1 MSRPRQVGPQTRRSV
16 LRGVAVGAMSLV
28 AVGAATPTVI
38 ASREYPESEDESDY
52 DWELF
57 TTEELGTIEL
67 RVHEEFADLG
77 PDLLRC
83 ARWAQEIT
91 QEYRPLDYTGL
102 SRIWLYPP
110 DGDALDEEIGISGN
124 IGLAFGGGDVMD
136 IYMKHPPEDTIDD
149 ILSASDPRL
158 EDLFF
163 RTLMHEYIHAESY
176 WMMFGFPGWFE
187 HGFTEFTTK
196 NHHQSYY
203 ETVKADIENDEL
215 MTLDEVDETTG
226 GYTYGLFVMKYLV
239 QEYGMEAVGQ
249 IYQEMAENYEDH
261 GDVETEA
268 AFEEV
273 LGIPFDEFESEFRE
287 TVRDWFSDIDDIPST
302 IDGRIIHPDDYFVR
316 ERGEVGIDIGSPP
329 SVDYTTDDD
338 ADADTDDDD
347 EDTDDD
353 ADADTNDDDSE
364 DAEGAEKREEL
375 EEIKQT
381 IEALE
386 VDLERKN
393 ETIAEHEERVAALEQ
408 QLEDNETDTQ
418 EEPSPDGD
426 NRGTQVALGAGGMI
440 TGGGLVYAISK
451 YTELLD

>member
-1 MSRPRQVGPQTRRSV
+1 MGLQTRRSV
-16 LRGVAVGAMSLV
+16 LRGVAVGATSLV
-28 AVGAATPTVI
+28 AIGTATPTVI
-38 ASREYPESEDESDY
+38 ASGERPESEDESDY

-57 TTEELGTIEL
+57 TAEELGTIEL

-110 DGDALDEEIGISGN
+110 DGDAMEEEIGISGN
-124 IGLAFGGGDVMD
+124 IGLAYGGGDEMD

-158 EDLFF
+158 EDVFF

-203 ETVKADIENDEL
+203 ETVQEDIENDEL

-239 QEYGMEAVGQ
+239 REYGIEAVGE
-249 IYQEMAENYEDH
+249 IYQEMAANYEDH

-273 LGIPFDEFESEFRE
+273 LGISFDEFESGFRE
-287 TVRDWFSDIDDIPST
+287 TIRDWFSDVEDLPST

-338 ADADTDDDD
+338 VDADTDDDD
-347 EDTDDD
+347 
-353 ADADTNDDDSE
+353 SV
-364 DAEGAEKREEL
+364 DAEGGEEL
-375 EEIKQT
+375 EEIEES

-386 VDLERKN
+386 ADLERKN
-393 ETIAEHEERVAALEQ
+393 ETIAEHEQRVAALEQ
-408 QLEDNETDTQ
+408 QLEDQ
-418 EEPSPDGD
+418 AEPSLGGVTSSGGG
-426 NRGTQVALGAGGMI
+426 NRGTQAAWGAGGLV

-451 YTELLD
+451 YTDLLD